1 MNLFNPVFNCLTPK
15 GIKRSKTQAA
25 KKMRNAECGMRNA
38 ELGINSIRVSS
49 AFRIPNSPFRIPE
62 TGGLG
67 HERHH

>member
-1 MNLFNPVFNCLTPK
+1 
-15 GIKRSKTQAA
+15 
-25 KKMRNAECGMRNA
+25 MRNA
-38 ELGINSIRVSS
+38 ELGINSIRISS